1 MSATRTNLVIDDD
14 LLGAVLAETGIKTKR
29 EAVQTALETLLRLKR
44 QERVRAFRG
53 KLEWEGELEEMRR
66 DK

>member
-1 MSATRTNLVIDDD
+1 MSATRTNIVIDDE
-14 LLGAVLAETGIKTKR
+14 LIGAVLAETGIRTKR
-29 EAVQTALETLLRLKR
+29 EAVQAALETFLRLKR

-53 KLEWEGELEEMRR
+53 KLEWEGDLEEMRR